1 MLSRTVAL
9 LRCCLALLDT
19 RNSEPLNTSAF
30 LMPFPRL
37 LSICFLLLLIGQ
49 SAAEQNAGPSLIAKK
64 NSDAAVSAVSASSS
78 QAPLT
83 FSAVHVEGP
92 YIAMTFDDGPNA
104 KLTPKLLDILSE
116 HHIKATFFVV
126 GENAAAHP
134 DLLQRAVREGH
145 EIGNHSWSHPNLGK
159 ISRQNAQRELQ
170 STADAIAAAV
180 GIRPTLMRP
189 PYGSL
194 TSGEKHWIH
203 DELGY
208 NIILWDVDPL
218 DWKRPGPSVVCN
230 RIVRETRP
238 GSIILSHDIHPGT
251 IEAMPSTLDQLQAKG
266 FKFVTV
272 SELIKMGSPMSPR
285 SSAEIKAA
293 PANSPA
299 AQTVETPA
307 PIGSPSPAETPIFS
321 GAMPS
326 P

>member
-1 MLSRTVAL
+1 VRSDAFPPPSFDLLFIASDRSVGSEAKCRT
-9 LRCCLALLDT
+9 
-19 RNSEPLNTSAF
+19 
-30 LMPFPRL
+30 
-37 LSICFLLLLIGQ
+37 
-49 SAAEQNAGPSLIAKK
+49 SLIAKK
-64 NSDAAVSAVSASSS
+64 ELRRRGFCVSASSS

-104 KLTPKLLDILSE
+104 KLTPKLLDILAE

-159 ISRQNAQRELQ
+159 ISRQNAQRELE

-194 TSGEKHWIH
+194 TLGEKHWIH

-208 NIILWDVDPL
+208 NIILWDVDHWIGNGRGPAL
-218 DWKRPGPSVVCN
+218 FVIASSEKRVLARSFC
-230 RIVRETRP
+230 
-238 GSIILSHDIHPGT
+238 LT
-251 IEAMPSTLDQLQAKG
+251 IFIRAQLKAMPSTLDQLQAKG
-266 FKFVTV
+266 FKFCDCLGV
-272 SELIKMGSPMSPR
+272 
-285 SSAEIKAA
+285 
-293 PANSPA
+293 N
-299 AQTVETPA
+299 
-307 PIGSPSPAETPIFS
+307 
-321 GAMPS
+321 
-326 P
+326 